1 MSMERT
7 AGDASTSNYSAIKLG
22 LQGLRN
28 DEVTEDSIV
37 TETDLNTL
45 NTGKVMAAMIK
56 KGDLPAQ
63 SNAEGGTSGKANA
76 TKLINEGDVIDEEG
90 EDEVEQ
96 NNPSQLES
104 QRKSIMSTM
113 QR

>member
-1 MSMERT
+1 MVEENDEPVAIPNKLRDMPKTQSEVPQHQTSKKTNLKKQGKAVMTAVKDHEVSMEKT
-7 AGDASTSNYSAIKLG
+7 GGDASTSNYSAIKLG

-56 KGDLPAQ
+56 KGDLPA
-63 SNAEGGTSGKANA
+63 
-76 TKLINEGDVIDEEG
+76 
-90 EDEVEQ
+90 
-96 NNPSQLES
+96 
-104 QRKSIMSTM
+104 
-113 QR
+113 